1 MTNDSVRNELRLNY
15 SQVRLLPEIEQIL
28 QSINRAVKAEEKQGY
43 INTGA
48 IGGFS
53 SYLYETLNGLDYAA
67 SPRTLAKIRAITQEY
82 SRTSP
87 YKRRGLLAE
96 LKIILAKMPLFSDDS
111 MPQGEP
117 PQQSL
122 AEQVSPDKQRVPAA
136 IPKAPAENPNNMTSE
151 LQYIKGVG
159 PYRAK
164 QFENLGILT
173 VEDLLRHFPR
183 RYEVRS
189 KKKIEDLRDGELVTI
204 CGRVSGSQ
212 ISRGRV
218 KVVKM
223 NLEQDGRS
231 IYAIW
236 FNQVHIPKQFPEGTE
251 VSVTGKVQWN
261 RRVPELLA
269 TEIVKGHDGL
279 AEEIVPVYPE
289 TARLNSKIIRG
300 VMKTGLPQ
308 IEKFFPEIFPDHDLG
323 LMIRAQAFREIHFP
337 SCWESMQQAR
347 ARLVVEEILFV
358 QLAMARLR
366 SPRKEETSPVIRN
379 GGELVRSFVSQ
390 LPFQLTGAQKR
401 VITEIFKDMEQG
413 KKAMTRLVQGDVGSG
428 KTVVAM
434 AAMLQ
439 AVGSGFQAAMM
450 APTEILAGQ
459 HYESLKTA
467 FSPLQI
473 NVALLVGGQNK
484 TERESI
490 LGQIMSGKAQVVV
503 GTHAI
508 IQETVRFNCLG
519 LVVTD
524 EQHRFGVRQ
533 RSLLEDKGENPHV
546 LVMTATPIP
555 RTLALTLYGDL
566 QLSVLDEMP
575 AGRKPIITRKI
586 TERNRPG
593 LEKFLD
599 QQMAEGRQIYV
610 VCPLVEETEKS
621 DLASATRTAEM
632 LKERFQNRKVALL
645 HGRIKGQEKELIMQ
659 EYRKGEIDILVA
671 TTVVEVGVNVPNASV
686 MVVEDAERYGLAQL
700 HQLRGRVGR
709 GSEQSYCILVSKAKD
724 NARLNI
730 LCQTEDGFKIAEED
744 LKIRGPGE
752 LLGLRQ
758 HGVPELKLTD
768 LSKDGKYVEKAYRIL
783 QDALAKPEQYLKVYQ
798 EAERLYPLHKVG
810 VN

>member
-1 MTNDSVRNELRLNY
+1 
-15 SQVRLLPEIEQIL
+15 LPEVAQIV

-53 SYLYETLNGLDYAA
+53 SYLSETLIGLDHIV
-67 SPRTLAKIRAITQEY
+67 PPQMLAKIRAIAQEY

-96 LKIILAKMPLFSDDS
+96 LKTILADMPIFSGDS
-111 MPQGEP
+111 
-117 PQQSL
+117 
-122 AEQVSPDKQRVPAA
+122 
-136 IPKAPAENPNNMTSE
+136 IPKAESPKPSLVQQASLDKQPLPSKNSKNGTSE

-164 QFENLGILT
+164 QFENLGIIT

-183 RYEVRS
+183 RYEIRA
-189 KKKIEDLRDGELVTI
+189 KKKIEDLQDGELVTI

-212 ISRGRV
+212 IGRGRI

-223 NLEQDGRS
+223 NIEQDGRS

-261 RRVPELLA
+261 RRIPELLA
-269 TEIVKGHDGL
+269 TEIIKGADGP

-300 VMKTGLPQ
+300 VIKTVLPQ
-308 IEKFFPEIFPDHDLG
+308 AGKFFPEIFPDHDQG
-323 LMIRAQAFREIHFP
+323 LMVRAQAYREIHFP

-347 ARLVVEEILFV
+347 ARLVVEEILFI
-358 QLAMARLR
+358 QLAMAKLR
-366 SPRKEETSPVIRN
+366 SPRKEEASPVIRN
-379 GGELVRSFVSQ
+379 GGELVRSFVSK

-434 AAMLQ
+434 AAILQ

-467 FSPLQI
+467 FAPLRI
-473 NVALLVGGQNK
+473 NVVFLVGSQSKN
-484 TERESI
+484 ERESI
-490 LGQIMSGKAQVVV
+490 LGQIRSGKAQVVV

-575 AGRKPIITRKI
+575 AGRKTIITRKI

-632 LKERFQNRKVALL
+632 LQERFRNRKVALL
-645 HGRIKGQEKELIMQ
+645 HGRIKAQEKESIMQ
-659 EYRKGEIDILVA
+659 EYRSGEIDILVA

-686 MVVEDAERYGLAQL
+686 MVVEDAERFGLAQL

-709 GSEQSYCILVSKAKD
+709 GSEQSYCILVSKVKD

-758 HGVPELKLTD
+758 HGIPELKLTD
-768 LSKDGKYVEKAYRIL
+768 LSKDGKCVEKAYRIL
-783 QDALAKPEQYLKVYQ
+783 QDALANPELYLKVYQ